1 MLTPDTI
8 LQNRYRIVG
17 KLGQGGMGTVYEA
30 VDQRLYATIALKECV
45 ITNEHLQKQ
54 FEKEARMLAQ
64 LSHPALTKV
73 FDYFVE
79 DDKQFLIMEFV
90 PGEDLWTLIL
100 KQRTPFPINEV
111 LSWAD
116 QLLDA
121 LDYLHSQ
128 TPPIIHRDIKPHNL
142 KLTGRGQIKLL
153 DFGLA
158 KGATGSLSNASA
170 AQSVFGYTLNY
181 AALEQIQGT
190 GTDPRSDLY
199 SLAATL
205 YHLLTA
211 SMPSDALMRI
221 TEVANE
227 RPDPLHSPDAYN
239 PQIMPALSS
248 LLMQALSHNREKRP
262 TSAIEMRQAIR
273 LITTHI
279 AKPRNTDQNET
290 LKLNQ
295 SHLPLVPPQNSS
307 EPVPTEIMHG
317 AVSRE
322 PQTPQTNTPIMPSL
336 ETVQQKHT
344 TSPEQRQ
351 QTNPKVAAQ
360 QMFLNKGAKRNWSY
374 TFAAASLFSLL
385 IISGIG
391 LIAFYGLYSSSPPS
405 EVANANVPDGK
416 SPDTFPTVSSPV
428 NTSNANVSP
437 SPSATITPKPK
448 ERPTPEKSAT
458 PVATK
463 TKPTPMATPITTPNP
478 KPTPVLARKP
488 PTSNTKP
495 VVLSKPQPNYPPE
508 ARKANVSGTVVV
520 QVVVDE
526 SGNVISAR
534 AVSGHPLLKESAV
547 KAAYR
552 ARFSPATVD
561 GKPVKSRARL
571 QYTFNLN

>member
-1 MLTPDTI
+1 
-8 LQNRYRIVG
+8 
-17 KLGQGGMGTVYEA
+17 MGTVYEA
-30 VDQRLYATIALKECV
+30 VDQRLYATVAVKECV

-54 FEKEARMLAQ
+54 FEKEALLLAQ
-64 LSHPALTKV
+64 LSHPALPKV

-79 DDKQFLIMEFV
+79 GNKQFLIMEFV
-90 PGEDLWTLIL
+90 PGEDLWMLIL
-100 KQRTPFPINEV
+100 KQRTPFPVNEV

-128 TPPIIHRDIKPHNL
+128 KPPIIHRDIKPHNL

-239 PQIMPALSS
+239 PQIMPALSG

-262 TSAIEMRQAIR
+262 ASAIDMRQAIR
-273 LITTHI
+273 LITTPMS
-279 AKPRNTDQNET
+279 APRNTGQPET
-290 LKLNQ
+290 LKLNK
-295 SHLPLVPPQNSS
+295 SDAPFIPPPSS
-307 EPVPTEIMHG
+307 SDSVPTEIMHG
-317 AVSRE
+317 TVSQG
-322 PQTPQTNTPIMPSL
+322 PQTPQTNAPIVTPP
-336 ETVQQKHT
+336 ETAQQKHT
-344 TSPEQRQ
+344 TSPQQRQ
-351 QTNPKVAAQ
+351 QSNPKVAAQ

-374 TFAAASLFSLL
+374 TFVAASLFSLV
-385 IISGIG
+385 IMFGIG
-391 LIAFYGLYSSSPPS
+391 AIGLSMFYGLFSSSSS
-405 EVANANVPDGK
+405 EVANANAPDK
-416 SPDTFPTVSSPV
+416 NTSDTSPQPTTSSPT
-428 NTSNANVSP
+428 NTSSANVSP
-437 SPSATITPKPK
+437 SPSATTPKPK
-448 ERPTPEKSAT
+448 EKPTPEKSST
-458 PVATK
+458 PVAT
-463 TKPTPMATPITTPNP
+463 TTAKPTPKPTATPIPTP
-478 KPTPVLARKP
+478 KPTPTVVPTPKP
-488 PTSNTKP
+488 TTPNTKP
-495 VVLSKPQPNYPPE
+495 VVLSKPQPDYPPK
-508 ARKANVSGTVVV
+508 AREANVSGTVVV

-526 SGNVISAR
+526 SGSVISAR
-534 AVSGHPLLKESAV
+534 AVSGHPLLQKSAV
-547 KAAYR
+547 KAAYH

-561 GKPVKSRARL
+561 GKPVKARTRL
-571 QYTFNLN
+571 QYTFRVY